1 MLSRS
6 PQESVSCST
15 HSACHNAHIC
25 GRSPQESV
33 SCSKCVIEW
42 LNGERGRSPQ
52 ERAGVVA
59 RVIPGHQRIA
69 HAVVLR
75 RRA

>member
-1 MLSRS
+1 MLS
-6 PQESVSCST
+6 
-15 HSACHNAHIC
+15 
-25 GRSPQESV
+25 RSPQESV